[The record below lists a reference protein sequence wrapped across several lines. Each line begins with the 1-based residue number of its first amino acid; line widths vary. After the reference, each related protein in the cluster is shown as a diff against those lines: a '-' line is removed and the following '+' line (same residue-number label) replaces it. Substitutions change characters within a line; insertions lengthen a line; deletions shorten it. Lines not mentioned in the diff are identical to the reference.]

1 MLDFLFK
8 GIALCRRSD
17 CKGSPSDNLM
27 HALDRTILYLLSR
40 PIDSVQGKSSIHCF
54 NCNWNIFYFGI
65 FLIFF
70 FKCFVQFHSYI
81 SKIYFL
87 YLICNLQWLTFKN
100 NHNHILI
107 ILVQMSIL
115 DTLSEII
122 ENRAIVLSPMHNDPL
137 FFGPL
142 THLLFMLS
150 VTPDI
155 LSKNDYPNL
164 DHGSA
169 QVIIFIIS
177 SS

>member
-1 MLDFLFK
+1 
-8 GIALCRRSD
+8 
-17 CKGSPSDNLM
+17 
-27 HALDRTILYLLSR
+27 
-40 PIDSVQGKSSIHCF
+40 
-54 NCNWNIFYFGI
+54 
-65 FLIFF
+65 
-70 FKCFVQFHSYI
+70 
-81 SKIYFL
+81 
-87 YLICNLQWLTFKN
+87 
-100 NHNHILI
+100 
-107 ILVQMSIL
+107 MSIL